1 MTITPNIIEETSRG
15 IQSYAIEDMM
25 LKNREIFLTS
35 AINDQSA
42 VDTIKQLMYLDHKSA
57 DPVTIYINSPG
68 GSVISGMAIYD
79 YIRLMRSPVT
89 TVCVGTA
96 ASMGAILF
104 LSGSRRMML
113 PHSKVM
119 IHDPYFGGT
128 AMAGQKPLELKEK
141 LNDLMET
148 RKMLAEVIVEQTG
161 MSKRQVLNFTKKDT
175 FFDAKEALK
184 VGIATEILGESPKFP
199 SSGEGDGFRPVGKEE
214 IPF

>member
-1 MTITPNIIEETSRG
+1 
-15 IQSYAIEDMM
+15 
-25 LKNREIFLTS
+25 
-35 AINDQSA
+35 
-42 VDTIKQLMYLDHKSA
+42 
-57 DPVTIYINSPG
+57 
-68 GSVISGMAIYD
+68 MAIYD

-184 VGIATEILGESPKFP
+184 VGIATEILGESPKSP

>member
-1 MTITPNIIEETSRG
+1 MPITPNILEETSRG
-15 IQSYAIEDMM
+15 IQAYAIEDMM

-119 IHDPYFGGT
+119 IHDPYVGGT

-184 VGIATEILGESPKFP
+184 VGIATEILGESPKSP

>member
-1 MTITPNIIEETSRG
+1 MTITPNILEETSRG

-96 ASMGAILF
+96 ASMGAILV
-104 LSGSRRMML
+104 LSGTRRMML

-119 IHDPYFGGT
+119 IHAPYFGGP
-128 AMAGQKPLELKEK
+128 ARAGQKPLELKEK

-184 VGIATEILGESPKFP
+184 VGIATEILGESPKSP

>member
-1 MTITPNIIEETSRG
+1 MTITPNILEETSRG

-104 LSGSRRMML
+104 LSGSRRMMQ

-119 IHDPYFGGT
+119 VHVPYFGGT

-184 VGIATEILGESPKFP
+184 VGIATEILGESPKSP

>member
-1 MTITPNIIEETSRG
+1 MTITPNILEETSRG
-15 IQSYAIEDMM
+15 IQAYAIEDMM

-96 ASMGAILF
+96 ASMAAILF

-119 IHDPYFGGT
+119 IHDHYFGGT

-184 VGIATEILGESPKFP
+184 VGIATEILGESPKSP

>member
-1 MTITPNIIEETSRG
+1 MTITPNILEETARG

-184 VGIATEILGESPKFP
+184 VGIATEILGESPKSP
-199 SSGEGDGFRPVGKEE
+199 SSGEGDGFRPAGKEE

>member
-1 MTITPNIIEETSRG
+1 MTITPNILEETSRG
-15 IQSYAIEDMM
+15 IQAYAIEDAM

-35 AINDQSA
+35 EINDQSA

-57 DPVTIYINSPG
+57 DPVTIYINSHG

-184 VGIATEILGESPKFP
+184 VGIATEILGESPKSP
-199 SSGEGDGFRPVGKEE
+199 SSGEGDGFQPVGKEE

>member
-1 MTITPNIIEETSRG
+1 MTITPNILEETSRG

-119 IHDPYFGGT
+119 IHDPYFGRHRHGRPEAPGT
-128 AMAGQKPLELKEK
+128 QGEAERPDGDPENAGRSHRGADRHVQAAGSEFYQKGYLL
-141 LNDLMET
+141 
-148 RKMLAEVIVEQTG
+148 
-161 MSKRQVLNFTKKDT
+161 
-175 FFDAKEALK
+175 
-184 VGIATEILGESPKFP
+184 
-199 SSGEGDGFRPVGKEE
+199 
-214 IPF
+214 

>member
-1 MTITPNIIEETSRG
+1 MTITPNILEETARG

-128 AMAGQKPLELKEK
+128 AMAGQKPQELKEK

-184 VGIATEILGESPKFP
+184 VGIATEILGESPKSP

>member
-1 MTITPNIIEETSRG
+1 MTITPNILEETSRG

-42 VDTIKQLMYLDHKSA
+42 VDTIKQMMYLDRKSA

-184 VGIATEILGESPKFP
+184 VGIATEILGESPKSP

>member
-1 MTITPNIIEETSRG
+1 MTITPNILEETARG

-119 IHDPYFGGT
+119 IHDPYFGGN

-184 VGIATEILGESPKFP
+184 VGIATEILGESPKSP

>member
-1 MTITPNIIEETSRG
+1 MTITPNILEETSRG

-128 AMAGQKPLELKEK
+128 AMADQKPLELKEK

-184 VGIATEILGESPKFP
+184 VGIATEILGESPKSP